1 MVFSSWKAMTIVGEG
16 SDSSILDGGN
26 YHQVVSVYGSG
37 KVVFDGLAVK
47 NGWMDGMNSNSCS
60 GGMLGKS
67 QPNEGSATCDPCEA
81 GTFQPDEG
89 ASTCEKCAIGKA
101 ESNTGATSNT
111 ACVDCIPGKWSSA
124 AGASMC
130 DACQSGMFSI
140 GGTECMNCA
149 KNTFA
154 PNTGSSS
161 CELCPSGKTSEEGA
175 SSCDSSTSSTLA
187 LIGAGIGA
195 VFVGMAAGFFIGKR
209 EKRSNDGASE
219 QLLGDV
225 AA

>member
-1 MVFSSWKAMTIVGEG
+1 
-16 SDSSILDGGN
+16 
-26 YHQVVSVYGSG
+26 
-37 KVVFDGLAVK
+37 
-47 NGWMDGMNSNSCS
+47 
-60 GGMLGKS
+60 
-67 QPNEGSATCDPCEA
+67 
-81 GTFQPDEG
+81 
-89 ASTCEKCAIGKA
+89 
-101 ESNTGATSNT
+101 
-111 ACVDCIPGKWSSA
+111 
-124 AGASMC
+124 
-130 DACQSGMFSI
+130 
-140 GGTECMNCA
+140 MNCA

-175 SSCDSSTSSTLA
+175 SSCDLSTSSTLA